1 MANNKIRKYA
11 NAGRVKGGKGIAAA
25 GLFDRLSND
34 AAMLRNQR
42 MGTKFQ
48 DLGPSTSDVIKA
60 ENGNWTGGE
69 KINSVDRNL
78 MLMNRRTLEGH
89 TPESELKV
97 LQGINEPQFR
107 ELHTARQNEETD
119 HRIRE
124 ATHLQALNKWING
137 NLKNY
142 IKKQMATPSDPVR
155 LMMDKRAD
163 EIRAAYLEDRK
174 KGQEMLNR
182 ASQLDDPRKKANLE
196 REAKKLLKDATEHR
210 ELALQNIGHMT
221 PDEMRQ
227 HTGTMIDTPIEDEA
241 LVKLQNKRVDEGF
254 SGFGE
259 AKNKLA
265 KEWERLTDTAIA
277 PTTKQTLLNSAEENK
292 KFMATAKAL
301 KDLEAEMHE
310 QAIQKVAE
318 NGVPLDQARRY
329 VSKESSYDQAKY
341 LGRSEEYD
349 NLRALFYR
357 NHHTN
362 LYEYE
367 PDVET
372 LQGNPFIQKLDPEQK
387 LYNIHKYY
395 SGNDIFGMDK
405 VVDALKK
412 DLTAGKIRPEQLNK
426 LTVEQAVERVGRQR
440 LKAAQEE
447 KEARLKSMADMP
459 VYKEYPE
466 EGYRW
471 VQLTKPGQF
480 AQESDVMG
488 HSVRGYE
495 PPRDHPEYIPATE
508 GGHRDYGLGGYEA
521 IKSGKAKIYSLRDG
535 LGNSHATIEVKEP
548 KNLHIR
554 EFLESLPESEIIK
567 LKEGV
572 AKQGLNSEST
582 YALMQFAEQHPDY
595 IAENKLYKAHTAP
608 DISQIKGKQNE
619 PVHEDYL
626 KYVQDFVQSGKFN
639 EVNDLHNADLRS
651 VSGIDPSV
659 VNKLGLKIP
668 KYLNE
673 QQIRELNEAI
683 YNYRPEMGEPHLI
696 PLPESIQ
703 KFRTPPEEGMK
714 KGGPVAKSHHYHKI
728 ARDFGLPH
736 LSEGGELKDEEES
749 KIDDMI
755 QTMHAN
761 VADLHEKLPNYAQ
774 SNVRSSAHPAL
785 TSMRSRSDEDGIR
798 PFMSGRGN
806 QDFGHYRAGVEVP
819 LGPVNLRASAGS
831 HFGRNLDTAG
841 NLRHIGLDAPLLGG
855 RLHFDA
861 TRDPKIGHKEYKVAY
876 ERHFKDGSEGG
887 VHYQDPLGVPDSGGV
902 TYDTVKNMRGLKEE
916 LGDLKDAAVN
926 AYNSDK
932 EHLNKSDGIKNYA
945 LQMAALYG
953 GTPVDLANM
962 GLQGVDLAQKL
973 AGRVFPETF
982 MKQEENTPPY
992 RKKFVLDPEG
1002 NRVLAHPVSF
1012 EKPRG
1017 GSADLLERLGHD
1029 YEFYSPALAMTLG
1042 PLAAAKAY
1050 RGARYGANVALTD
1063 RAYTYTP
1070 AHSTI
1075 ESTAPDLGQGTST
1088 AFREGMN
1095 ERLLESPLRNGSVD
1109 MRTVAGQPTSMRK
1122 GQGTYTNE
1130 AKQLELNPMNVYR
1143 HPNVGAIGEG
1153 GNPEFRKH
1161 MAQVGVDLNQEAMA
1175 AHRFVPLPI
1184 QNSHDATSMLIK
1196 AKGQRD
1202 LTPEQIEKIASKVP
1216 NLAISHNPELGGLVM
1231 FPFGKAQRP
1240 YTGRTFEKAIKQV
1253 EQVLGKETQP
1263 IFGRSNYGRDRM
1275 YMLKNQGDYAKAGAG
1290 PMNPATKALRDELN
1304 YMGKNVF
1311 PPDRGTAVSGGLQ
1324 PWSRGPDYPT
1334 HVQGIGNGDLV
1345 EHRPVNYAT
1354 DEIGPKYSTYEQAN
1368 QHRKKMLSDW
1378 HRSLPN
1384 KLD

>member
-48 DLGPSTSDVIKA
+48 DLGPKSADIIKA

-69 KINSVDRNL
+69 RINSVDRNI
-78 MLMNRRTLEGH
+78 MLMNKSMDDGRSF
-89 TPESELKV
+89 ESELKV
-97 LQGINEPQFR
+97 LNRINEPELR
-107 ELHTARQNEETD
+107 ALHTARQNEETD
-119 HRIRE
+119 QRIRE
-124 ATHLQALNKWING
+124 ATQSIALNKWING

-174 KGQEMLNR
+174 KGQDMLNR

-227 HTGTMIDTPIEDEA
+227 HMSTMDTSDDPLIA
-241 LVKLQNKRVDEGF
+241 LQEKRAKEGF
-254 SGFGE
+254 PTTRVSR
-259 AKNKLA
+259 NKSA
-265 KEWERLTDTAIA
+265 QAWEQLTDTAIV
-277 PTTKQTLLNSAEENK
+277 PTTKQELLNSAEENK
-292 KFMATAKAL
+292 KFMATAKAI

-341 LGRSEEYD
+341 LGRNEEYD
-349 NLRALFYR
+349 NLRNEFYKG
-357 NHHTN
+357 HHKN

-372 LQGNPFIQKLDPEQK
+372 LQANPFIEKLDPEQK

-412 DLTAGKIRPEQLNK
+412 DLAAGKIRPEQLNK
-426 LTVEQAVERVGRQR
+426 LTVDQAIERVGRQK
-440 LKAAQEE
+440 LKAAQEA

-466 EGYRW
+466 EGFKF

-495 PPRDHPEYIPATE
+495 PPRDHPEFIPEAE

-521 IKSGKAKIYSLRDG
+521 IKSGKAKIYSLRDEA
-535 LGNSHATIEVKEP
+535 GNSHATIEVKAP
-548 KNLHIR
+548 KNLHIK
-554 EFLESLPESEIIK
+554 EYLESLPEDEIIK

-572 AKQGLNSEST
+572 AKEGLNPESS
-582 YALMQFAEQHPDY
+582 YALMRYVEEHSPEYQA
-595 IAENKLYKAHTAP
+595 ANKEYKTTYAP
-608 DISQIKGKQNE
+608 DIIQIKGKHNDE
-619 PVHEDYL
+619 VHPDYL

-659 VNKLGLKIP
+659 VKKLGLKIP

-714 KGGPVAKSHHYHKI
+714 QGGPVAKSHHYHKI

-736 LSEGGELKDEEES
+736 LSEGGELKDDEES

-785 TSMRSRSDEDGIR
+785 ASMPHSPDNEGPR

-819 LGPVNLRASAGS
+819 IGPVNLRASAGS

-902 TYDTVKNMRGLKEE
+902 TEDTYKNMQGMKEE

-926 AYNSDK
+926 AYYKDK
-932 EHLNKSDGIKNYA
+932 RHLVTPEGKKNYA
-945 LQMAALYG
+945 LQMAALYA
-953 GTPVDLANM
+953 GTPVDMVNM
-962 GLQGVDLAQKL
+962 GLQGVDLAQGL
-973 AGRVFPETF
+973 AGRVLPDTF
-982 MKQEENTPPY
+982 MKPAS
-992 RKKFVLDPEG
+992 VLNPNGE
-1002 NRVLAHPVSF
+1002 RVLAHPIAF
-1012 EKPRG
+1012 DKPRG
-1017 GSADLLERLGHD
+1017 GSADLLERLNHD

-1050 RGARYGANVALTD
+1050 RGARYGVNKALTD
-1063 RAYTYTP
+1063 RAATYTP
-1070 AHSTI
+1070 AYSTI

-1095 ERLLESPLRNGSVD
+1095 ERLLESPLRSGSVD

-1143 HPNVGAIGEG
+1143 HPNVGAINEG

-1175 AHRFVPLPI
+1175 AHRFMPLPI
-1184 QNSHDATSMLIK
+1184 QNSHDATSLLIK
-1196 AKGQRD
+1196 AKGQSD

-1231 FPFGKAQRP
+1231 FPFEKAQRP
-1240 YTGRTFEKAIKQV
+1240 FTGRTFEKAIKQV